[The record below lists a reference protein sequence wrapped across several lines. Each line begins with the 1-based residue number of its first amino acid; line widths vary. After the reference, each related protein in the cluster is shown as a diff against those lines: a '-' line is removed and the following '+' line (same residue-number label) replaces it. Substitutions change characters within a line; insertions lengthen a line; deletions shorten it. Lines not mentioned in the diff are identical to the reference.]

1 MGSKAS
7 GSDSFG
13 CLALSES
20 FSVSEQQFALY
31 QARLTLQSSPQ
42 AVLCTEGSSL
52 GIVFFCYCVE
62 DSSHGLLSSGHL

>member
-20 FSVSEQQFALY
+20 FAVSEQQFALY
-31 QARLTLQSSPQ
+31 QVRLTLQSSPQ

-52 GIVFFCYCVE
+52 GHFCYCVE